1 MFPNPTFWSTK
12 KYFSF
17 SFTPSQGRPRDV
29 LAGNGNHQAVDLV
42 LLLQFGLVQVIIIRF
57 ALTCSALQSFSYIMN
72 GHIAIHASLR

>member
-1 MFPNPTFWSTK
+1 M
-12 KYFSF
+12 
-17 SFTPSQGRPRDV
+17 

-72 GHIAIHASLR
+72 GHIAIPCQPEIGNVVLINLHASRDHGGRG